1 MFKEMRLSIVN
12 INDTATSNQ
21 NLVVVAFGTPSAGVS
36 PYTLLNAEGFG
47 PPEKSVVTSDATG
60 VFDAFTHSV
69 YANRKLDLT
78 ILIDP
83 DQRLGQTHYEL
94 RKRLLMLDRPASVEH
109 VVSVELV
116 PKERSQ
122 PSFTTRG
129 IITRMETGLFQRD
142 SIVSIQIDCLSPF
155 WVRRSTVHLPVNP
168 DANLPAASDPRN
180 SQYYAAR
187 GHESSAPVGFR
198 ATFMVRNDGNEIS
211 IYNRAATIT
220 AVVPTQVGDRIEY
233 SSLDDNYF
241 FRVHYGAGG
250 STDLTQHLRDDST
263 YPMLPPGDTVIIG
276 IGGNRTNGSRSLYRC
291 TRFTTSWME
300 LGV

>member
-12 INDTATSNQ
+12 VNDTATSNQ

-47 PPEKSVVTSDATG
+47 PPEKSVVTSDAKG
-60 VFDAFTHSV
+60 VFDSFTHSV

-83 DQRLGQTHYEL
+83 DQRLGQTHYDL

-122 PSFTTRG
+122 PSFITRG

-155 WVRRSTVHLPVNP
+155 WVRRSAVHLPVNP
-168 DANLPAASDPRN
+168 DVNLPAAEDPRN
-180 SQYYAAR
+180 SMYSAAR

-198 ATFMVRNDGNEIS
+198 ATFIVRNNNKDIT
-211 IYNRAATIT
+211 IYNRAASIS
-220 AVVPTQVGDRIEY
+220 AVVPTVQGDRIEY

-241 FRVHYGAGG
+241 FRVHYAAGG
-250 STDLTQHLRDDST
+250 STDLTQYLRDDSS
-263 YPMLPPGDTVIIG
+263 YPLLPPGKTVVIG
-276 IGGNRTNGSRSLYRC
+276 IGGKRTDGTRSMYRC
-291 TRFTTSWME
+291 TRFTTAWME